1 LGRIATY
8 GLVVD
13 REVPPLSLDPNTKIK
28 FDPAFP
34 VDRGWHNPI
43 FSRLAW
49 LHPSNWSVFSP
60 TNLLNGGSNGIVD
73 ADKRAFV
80 ASAPAGPVQKRL
92 ALSVVIISALIFLG
106 LLPFVRTPLAKMPA
120 FIASYEAALAVIDL
134 ITAVL
139 LFSQFTRLRSRAL
152 LALACGYL
160 FDTLMIIAHAL
171 TFPDVFSETGL
182 LSAGSQTTA
191 WLYVFWL
198 GGFAVFILA
207 YALLRNAEGAIDK
220 VRGGTSKALAL
231 SIAFVCASVFILA
244 LFSTVGMEFLPTLIR
259 GGDFSL
265 LITTGA
271 SPTIWILSLV
281 ALVILCRHRQPSVLD
296 LWLRVVMF
304 SWLLDVALSAVVSSS
319 RFDLGWYAGRSY
331 GLTAASFVLVVL
343 LLETNGL
350 QNKLAA
356 ARARLA
362 ASARDL
368 ELRVK
373 EHTRDLVQSNAE
385 LKVQISERE
394 QVEKRLERTRAFFD
408 AIIESLPAML
418 LVKTASDGKIVLV
431 NRAAENLLGYDRSEM
446 IGKTVIDLVPKQ
458 DADSILRQDRQALL
472 LGKAVEDEYT
482 LTTRKLGVRRL
493 RMKKLPLLD
502 EQGMQKY
509 VVAFAEDVTVQR
521 QIEEE
526 LRQAQKMEAVG
537 HLTGGLA
544 HDFNNL
550 LTVIIGNLDVMAE
563 LVPGAPEQAE
573 LTAAALE
580 AALSGAELTRRL
592 LAFARRQ
599 PLQPEKV
606 DANALIAGITK
617 LLTRTLGENVKI
629 KLDLDP
635 TIKPIFVDRVQLET
649 AITNLANNARDA
661 MPAGGQLI
669 INTRNGYLD
678 RDYVAKHT
686 EVEPGDYVTIEI
698 SDTGQGMTPEIAEH
712 IFEPFY
718 TTKGVGKGT
727 GLDLSMVFGF
737 MKQSAGHINVYSEP
751 GRGTTFR
758 LYLRPVQASLS
769 ERLVEAPPLQPQYS
783 NEETILVVEDNSSLR
798 AVAVKQLAAIGFRVL
813 EVENAQK
820 ALDVLEGEPNIDLIF
835 TDVVL
840 PGDMDGYALAR
851 TLKERYPRPKILMTS
866 GFPGMRFNGSELA
879 ERLPLL
885 SKPYRREDLIRMVR
899 EVLDERSADGVS

>member
-1 LGRIATY
+1 MGRIATY
-8 GLVVD
+8 GLIVD
-13 REVPPLSLDPNTKIK
+13 REVPPLSLDLNTKTK

-34 VDRGWHNPI
+34 VDRWHNPI

-92 ALSVVIISALIFLG
+92 ALSVVIISALIFLS

-160 FDTLMIIAHAL
+160 FDTLIIIAHAL
-171 TFPDVFSETGL
+171 TFPGVFSETGL

-191 WLYVFWL
+191 WLYVFWH
-198 GGFAVFILA
+198 GGFPVFILA
-207 YALLRNAEGAIDK
+207 YALLRNAEGAIDE

-244 LFSTVGMEFLPTLIR
+244 LFSTVGMEFLPILIR

-350 QNKLAA
+350 QSKLAA

-373 EHTRDLVQSNAE
+373 ERTRELVQSNAE

-394 QVEKRLERTRAFFD
+394 QVEKKLERTRAFFD
-408 AIIESLPAML
+408 AIIESLPSML

-446 IGKTVIDLVPKQ
+446 IGKTAIDLVPKQ
-458 DADSILRQDRQALL
+458 DAESILRQDKQALL

-550 LTVIIGNLDVMAE
+550 LAVIIGNLDVMAE

-617 LLTRTLGENVKI
+617 LLARTLGENVKI

-727 GLDLSMVFGF
+727 GLGLSMVFGF
-737 MKQSAGHINVYSEP
+737 IKQSAGHINVYSEP

-798 AVAVKQLAAIGFRVL
+798 AVAVKQLAGIGFRVL

-851 TLKERYPRPKILMTS
+851 TLKERYPRPKILLTS

-885 SKPYRREDLIRMVR
+885 SKPYRKEDLIRMVR
-899 EVLDERSADGVS
+899 DVLDERSADGVS